1 MKHIKTILG
10 ITLAV
15 TVISGMIFSSGSSVN
30 AAGSVKINKT
40 NFPDDNFRSY
50 ISENFD
56 TDKDGV
62 LSSSERNAVDNI
74 AVGRSITKYDND
86 GTPIAFEGDLIKS
99 VKGIEYF
106 PNLMI
111 LQCAV
116 NEITSIDTSK
126 NPNLNTLTCSINKIT
141 KLDLSK
147 NKYLEFLDC
156 KNNKL
161 TGLNVSKNTNLVG
174 LDCGYNALK
183 NIDLSKNLKLESLYC
198 EESLLS
204 TLDLSCNTKLKNLSC
219 LNNNLT
225 AIDLSKLKDL
235 RDLNVK
241 SNRLTSLDV
250 SANKKLEY
258 IIADN
263 NKLKSLNLNGYNNLL
278 MLHATENE
286 FSSVKIS
293 KCAKLDELELKKNK
307 SLTKVQVTD
316 CPKLT
321 QLNFSRCKVSEL
333 NVKGCTSLDL
343 VGASATYLKKLDATL
358 LPGKHL
364 RTFFAIYTNEGNDND
379 NSTGSAVGDYCY
391 KIDHPSV
398 AKQGF
403 IDYVDTIFAK
413 APGSTSITVTY
424 CDRNKLPV
432 LPTNI
437 LQALDKN
444 DPEPFAKA
452 YPQYTH
458 RIKVNLTVVYKDVLD
473 ENDFWYKPTY
483 ALSAKGVVKGYDNQT
498 KFKPANDCTRAQM
511 VTFLWRLAGSPAPKS
526 GTCNFSDV
534 KKDDY
539 YYKAVIWAV
548 EQGITTGVSKTEF
561 APSKVCTRAQT
572 VTFLWRMAGKPSVG
586 TAKNPF
592 SDVNSKDYFYNA
604 VIWASSQKIVAGYSD
619 GTFRPQGKCLRR
631 QMVTFLYKF
640 DKAIKIN

>member
-15 TVISGMIFSSGSSVN
+15 TVISGMIFSSGSSVS

-56 TDKDGV
+56 TDKNGV
-62 LSSSERNAVDNI
+62 LSFSECSWVMHIDVSR
-74 AVGRSITKYDND
+74 RITKYDNK
-86 GTPIAFEGDLIKS
+86 GTPIAYEGKLIKS
-99 VKGIEYF
+99 VKGIEFF
-106 PNLMI
+106 PGLMI
-111 LQCAV
+111 LECAA
-116 NEITSIDTSK
+116 NEITDLDVSK
-126 NPNLNTLTCSINKIT
+126 NPNLDTLTCSINKIK

-147 NKYLEFLDC
+147 NKYLKYVDC
-156 KNNKL
+156 KTNQL
-161 TGLNVSKNTNLVG
+161 TGLNVSKNVELID

-183 NIDLSKNLKLESLYC
+183 KIDLSKNLKLESLYC
-198 EESLLS
+198 SESLLS
-204 TLDLSCNTKLKNLSC
+204 SLDLSSNTKLKSLIC
-219 LNNNLT
+219 MNNNLT
-225 AIDLSKLKDL
+225 SIDLSKLRSL
-235 RDLNVK
+235 EDLNLK
-241 SNRLTSLDV
+241 SNKITSLDI
-250 SANKKLEY
+250 SANKKLAY
-258 IIADN
+258 IYIDD
-263 NKLKSLNLNGYNNLL
+263 NKLKSLDINGYGSLK
-278 MLHATENE
+278 MLEATENNL
-286 FSSVKIS
+286 SSVKIT
-293 KCAKLDELELKKNK
+293 KCGNLETLELKLNK
-307 SLTKVQVTD
+307 TLTKVQVTD

-321 QLNFSRCKVSEL
+321 QLDLTRCKVTDL
-333 NVKGCTSLDL
+333 NVKGCTSLEI
-343 VGASATYLKKLDATL
+343 VGASATYLKSLDATL

-364 RTFFAIYTNEGNDND
+364 RTFFAIYTNEGNDD
-379 NSTGSAVGDYCY
+379 INSTGYSVATYCM
-391 KIDHPSV
+391 KIDSPSV
-398 AKQGF
+398 ATQGF
-403 IDYVDTIFAK
+403 IDSVDAIIAK
-413 APGSTSITVTY
+413 APGMASIIVTY
-424 CDRNKLPV
+424 CNRNDLPV
-432 LPTNI
+432 LPTDI

-526 GTCNFSDV
+526 GTCNFGDV

-640 DKAIKIN
+640 DKAVKIN